1 MMSFRRTENKKT
13 RRLPAC
19 RVSEEEKTQIE
30 YRAKDCGLSVSELLI
45 RAALG
50 RQTRTKHDVSVI
62 NDLLAINQTIRD
74 LYHVKEHKPEE
85 LRVVLEAVVRAIDRV
100 GREGKL

>member
-1 MMSFRRTENKKT
+1 MVSFRRSENKKT

-19 RVSEEEKTQIE
+19 RVSEEEKNKIE
-30 YRAKDCGLSVSELLI
+30 YRAKDCGLSLSEFLI
-45 RAALG
+45 RTALG

-62 NDLLAINQTIRD
+62 NDLREINQTIRE
-74 LYHVKEHKPEE
+74 LYRVKEHKPEE

-100 GREGKL
+100 GQER

>member
-1 MMSFRRTENKKT
+1 MSFSRSENKKT

-19 RVSEEEKTQIE
+19 RVSEEEKNKIE
-30 YRAKDCGLSVSELLI
+30 YRAKDCGLSLSEFLI
-45 RAALG
+45 RTALG

-62 NDLLAINQTIRD
+62 NDLREINQTIRE
-74 LYHVKEHKPEE
+74 LYRVKEHKPEE

-100 GREGKL
+100 GQGR

>member
-1 MMSFRRTENKKT
+1 MSFRRSENKKT

-19 RVSEEEKTQIE
+19 RVSEEEKNKIE
-30 YRAKDCGLSVSELLI
+30 YRAKDCGLSLSEFLI
-45 RAALG
+45 RTALG

-62 NDLLAINQTIRD
+62 NDLREINQTIRE
-74 LYHVKEHKPEE
+74 LYRVKEHKPEE

-100 GREGKL
+100 GQER